1 MKMKIKNII
10 VGGVSS
16 LLLVG
21 CFNLDQYPH
30 DSFANEDSF
39 NTINDARFW
48 MNGMYENLRGSTHG
62 VYMTSP
68 ELQTDLIDIS
78 LGAFG
83 GNIYTWEEFTASE
96 PAVQNIWRKYY
107 QNIANINNCIEGFNQ
122 IKLESEK
129 EREELTLC
137 KGELHLTRAL
147 YYSKLATL
155 FCKSYDPATSKADLG
170 LPLQKN
176 FLVKHTDLPG
186 RSSLEET
193 YDFILQDITEAEKYL
208 QGSQNEEG
216 SQYMTSDAALLLKAR
231 MLLYKREWKQ
241 AYDVATSLIQSG
253 SYPLVSSENALRRV
267 WADDAKQETI
277 VQLYASATERVDDGA
292 RNDSYTGEYV
302 YTYQGTDYQTFT
314 PAFLPNQWVL
324 DLYEDTD
331 IRKLAYYTQKRIRK
345 GDTDDLKDL
354 YLVYKYPGNP
364 KLRTAKAAKAEH
376 APKIFRIA
384 EAYLIA
390 AEAAYMN
397 NQADNA
403 TQYLNLLR
411 TARKASNITVTGAEL
426 LEEIKKERVREL
438 AYEGYRLMDL
448 KRWKEGVD
456 RTIRPAQDIDFI
468 RNNPP
473 EQYKMLKKSADDYRM
488 VWPIPSAE
496 IARMKNKLKQNS
508 GW

>member
-10 VGGVSS
+10 VGGAS
-16 LLLVG
+16 LLLTG
-21 CFNLDQYPH
+21 CFSLDQYPQ

-39 NTINDARFW
+39 NTMNDADFW
-48 MNGMYENLRGSTHG
+48 INGMYENLRESTHG
-62 VYMTSP
+62 VYMTSS
-68 ELQTDLIDIS
+68 ELQTDLIDIRF
-78 LGAFG
+78 GTFG

-96 PAVQNIWRKYY
+96 PVVQNIWRKYY
-107 QNIANINNCIEGFNQ
+107 RNIANINNCIEGFNQ
-122 IKLESEK
+122 IKTESAK
-129 EREELTLC
+129 EREELTLY
-137 KGELHLTRAL
+137 KGQLYLTRAL
-147 YYSKLATL
+147 YYSKLVTL
-155 FCKSYDPATSKADLG
+155 FCKSYDPATSKKDLG
-170 LPLQKN
+170 LPLLKKL
-176 FLVKHTDLPG
+176 LVKHTDLPS

-193 YDFILQDITEAEKYL
+193 YDFILQDITQAQEYL
-208 QGSQNEEG
+208 KGSQNEEG
-216 SQYMTSDAALLLKAR
+216 SRYMTSDAALLLKAR
-231 MLLYKREWKQ
+231 MLLYKGEWKQ
-241 AYDVATSLIQSG
+241 AYDVATSLIQAG
-253 SYPLVSSENALRRV
+253 TYPLTSSEYALRRV
-267 WADDAKQETI
+267 WANDAKQETI
-277 VQLYASATERVDDGA
+277 VQLYASAVERVDDNA

-302 YTYQGTDYQTFT
+302 YTYNNKEYRIFT

-324 DLYEDTD
+324 DLYEDSD
-331 IRKLAYYTQKRIRK
+331 IRKSVYYTQKEIRK

-364 KLRTAKAAKAEH
+364 NLRGTGKAAKAEH
-376 APKIFRIA
+376 EPKIFRIA

-397 NQADNA
+397 NQMGDA
-403 TQYLNLLR
+403 TRYLNLLR

>member
-1 MKMKIKNII
+1 MNIKSII
-10 VGGVSS
+10 ISGASS

-30 DSFANEDSF
+30 DSLASEDSF
-39 NTINDARFW
+39 NTIDDARFW
-48 MNGMYENLRGSTHG
+48 INGMYENLRESTHG
-62 VYMTSP
+62 VYMTSS
-68 ELQTDLIDIS
+68 ELQTDLIDIRF
-78 LGAFG
+78 GAFG

-96 PAVQNIWRKYY
+96 TQVQSIWRKYY

-122 IKLESEK
+122 IKTELAK
-129 EREELTLC
+129 EREELTLY
-137 KGELHLTRAL
+137 KGQLHLTRAL

-155 FCKSYDPATSKADLG
+155 FCKSYDPTTSKTDLG
-170 LPLQKN
+170 LPLLKEL
-176 FLVKHTDLPG
+176 LVKPSDLPG
-186 RSSLEET
+186 RSSLEQT

-231 MLLYKREWKQ
+231 MLLYRGEWKQ
-241 AYDVATSLIQSG
+241 AYEVAVSLIQSG
-253 SYPLVSSENALRRV
+253 NYPLMSSENALRSV

-277 VQLYASATERVDDGA
+277 VQLYASAVERVGDNA

-302 YTYQGTDYQTFT
+302 YTYQGADYRTFT

-331 IRKLAYYTQKRIRK
+331 IRKSVYYTQQRIRK

-390 AEAAYMN
+390 TEAAYMN
-397 NQADNA
+397 NQTADA

-438 AYEGYRLMDL
+438 AYEGFRLMDL

-473 EQYKMLKKSADDYRM
+473 EQYKMLKKSADDYQM
-488 VWPIPSAE
+488 VWPIPSTE
-496 IARMKNKLKQNS
+496 IARMKDKLKQNP